1 MVEVFLDTSFAIAVT
16 VSTDRYHETA
26 LRLARELRSSRAILV
41 TTHAILAEIGD
52 SFSRPPYRAAAIQLL
67 RALQRDPGVLV
78 LPIDS
83 DLFSRGHQLF
93 VDRPDKTWGLT
104 DCISFAVMQQRDIRD
119 ALTADQHF
127 EQAGFVALL
136 REAAKP

>member
-1 MVEVFLDTSFAIAVT
+1 MTEVFLDTSFAIGVT
-16 VSTDRYHETA
+16 VANDRYHETA
-26 LRLARELRSSRAILV
+26 LRLARELRSSRTVLV

-52 SFSRPPYRAAAIQLL
+52 SFSRPPYRAAATQLL
-67 RALQRDPGVLV
+67 RALQRDPSVLI
-78 LPIDS
+78 LPVDS
-83 DLFSRGHQLF
+83 ELFSRGHQLF

-104 DCISFAVMQQRDIRD
+104 DCISFVLMQERDIRD

-136 REAAKP
+136 RGAKP

>member
-1 MVEVFLDTSFAIAVT
+1 MTEVFLDTSFAIAVT
-16 VSTDRYHETA
+16 VPTDRFHKKA
-26 LRLARELRSSRAILV
+26 MRLARDLRNSRVMIV

-52 SFSRPPYRAAAIQLL
+52 SFSRPPYRLAATQLL
-67 RALQRDPGVLV
+67 RALQRDSGVLV
-78 LPIDS
+78 LPVDS

-93 VDRPDKTWGLT
+93 IDRPDKTWGLT
-104 DCISFAVMQQRDIRD
+104 DCISFALMQERRIRD

-136 REAAKP
+136 RGGA

>member
-1 MVEVFLDTSFAIAVT
+1 MTEVFLDTSFAIAVT
-16 VSTDRYHETA
+16 VSSDRHHEKA
-26 LRLARELRSSRAILV
+26 LRLALELRRSSTTLV

-52 SFSRPPYRAAAIQLL
+52 SFSRPPHRAAAARLL
-67 RALQRDPGVLV
+67 SALQKDTGVLV
-78 LPIDS
+78 LPVDTE
-83 DLFSRGHQLF
+83 LFSRGHQLF

-119 ALTADQHF
+119 ALTADHHF

-136 REAAKP
+136 RG

>member
-1 MVEVFLDTSFAIAVT
+1 MAEVFLDTSFAIAVT
-16 VSTDRYHETA
+16 VATDRYHETA
-26 LRLARELRSSRAILV
+26 LRLARELRNSRTVLV

-52 SFSRPPYRAAAIQLL
+52 SFSRPPYREAATQLL

-78 LPIDS
+78 LPVDS
-83 DLFSRGHQLF
+83 ELFSRGHQLF
-93 VDRPDKTWGLT
+93 IDRPDKTWGLT
-104 DCISFAVMQQRDIRD
+104 DCISFALMQERDIRE

-136 REAAKP
+136 RATANP

>member
-1 MVEVFLDTSFAIAVT
+1 MAEVFLDTSFAIAIT
-16 VSTDRYHETA
+16 VSTDRYHQA
-26 LRLARELRSSRAILV
+26 GLRLADRLRSSRAILV

-52 SFSRPPYRAAAIQLL
+52 SFSRPPYRAAATQLL
-67 RALQRDPGVLV
+67 RALQHDPGVLV
-78 LPIDS
+78 LPVDAE
-83 DLFSRGHQLF
+83 LFTRGHQLF

-104 DCISFAVMQQRDIRD
+104 DCISFALMQERDIRD

-136 REAAKP
+136 RNS